1 MNCREGMDTEMRQT
15 FCSCRE
21 LNPDSLDAQ
30 PIKVNDTQ
38 NGLSVNNPASDVL
51 QTHLN

>member
-1 MNCREGMDTEMRQT
+1 MNCSDGMDIEMRQT

-21 LNPDSLDAQ
+21 LKPDSLDAQ
-30 PIKVNDTQ
+30 PIRVNGSQ

>member
-1 MNCREGMDTEMRQT
+1 MNCRDGMGNEMRQT
-15 FCSCRE
+15 FYSCQE

-30 PIKVNDTQ
+30 PIRVNGIQ

-51 QTHLN
+51 

>member
-1 MNCREGMDTEMRQT
+1 MNFRDGMDTETRQT

-30 PIKVNDTQ
+30 SIRVNGTQ
-38 NGLSVNNPASDVL
+38 NGLSVNNPANDVM
-51 QTHLN
+51 